1 MLSILFGCGLLL
13 FIVFLWFG
21 AYYLLNPPM
30 KNPDGRACVTG
41 SCNDTMEIGLQ
52 FQGERV
58 FQTSSW
64 SNGCAISKQ
73 CLDMAI
79 AMAQGKT
86 VAELKKITMHT
97 IMDEVGKLP
106 STHIHC
112 AQLAEITLHKAVADY
127 LSRKPIVA

>member
-1 MLSILFGCGLLL
+1 MTSILLGCGLLL
-13 FIVFLWFG
+13 AIVFVWFG

-41 SCNDTMEIGLQ
+41 SCNDTMEISLRFHGD
-52 FQGERV
+52 RV
-58 FQTSSW
+58 SQSNSW

-73 CLDMAI
+73 CLDVATSMAE
-79 AMAQGKT
+79 GKT
-86 VAELKKITMHT
+86 VEELGKISMET
-97 IMDEVGKLP
+97 IMEEVGKLP

-127 LSRKPIVA
+127 LSRKPIRT